1 MKITKTQTAAAAK
14 FLDAFNAFQSNR
26 DRNAHPALNS
36 ALDKALAEYRKVHG
50 LADANGL
57 LDCIN
62 HFNNTHATA

>member
-14 FLDAFNAFQSNR
+14 FLDAFNAFQANR
-26 DRNAHPALNS
+26 DRNANAALNA
-36 ALDKALAEYRKVHG
+36 ALDEALNAYRKAHA
-50 LADANGL
+50 LPAAYCF